1 MFTNFSILP
10 LRFAILTGLAF
21 SIMGVIAAVFFLIEK
36 LTNPALPSGW
46 ASLIITLLL
55 VSGVQLF
62 TIGTLGE
69 YLGRLF
75 LQVNGQPQYVVRE
88 KTGPTSTSDKNHE

>member
-1 MFTNFSILP
+1 L
-10 LRFAILTGLAF
+10 
-21 SIMGVIAAVFFLIEK
+21 LI
-36 LTNPALPSGW
+36 
-46 ASLIITLLL
+46 

-88 KTGPTSTSDKNHE
+88 KISSAQRG